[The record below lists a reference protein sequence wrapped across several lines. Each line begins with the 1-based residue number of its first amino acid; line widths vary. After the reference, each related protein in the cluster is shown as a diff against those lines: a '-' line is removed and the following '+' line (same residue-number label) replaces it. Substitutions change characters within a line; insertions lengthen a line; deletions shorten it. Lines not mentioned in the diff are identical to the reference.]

1 MEHSMKNR
9 RQLVIALAITLLAPL
24 PLLAQGGAQG
34 RGAMGGVMSARLLID
49 QGSVEYLVTR
59 AADLTLN
66 EDQRTQLEA
75 IAVKW
80 ADATRDSREQIK
92 GMLPQ
97 RGQAAGADREAMM
110 QRLEQ
115 ARPLAEK
122 LTEDDQ
128 KALDEALK
136 VLDDAQREKAKALL
150 DERRQNARPRRAGG
164 GA

>member
-9 RQLVIALAITLLAPL
+9 RQLVIALAVTLLAPL

-80 ADATRDSREQIK
+80 ADATRESREQIK

-97 RGQAAGADREAMM
+97 RGQAAGDREAMM

>member
-1 MEHSMKNR
+1 
-9 RQLVIALAITLLAPL
+9 
-24 PLLAQGGAQG
+24 
-34 RGAMGGVMSARLLID
+34 
-49 QGSVEYLVTR
+49 
-59 AADLTLN
+59 
-66 EDQRTQLEA
+66 
-75 IAVKW
+75 
-80 ADATRDSREQIK
+80 
-92 GMLPQ
+92 
-97 RGQAAGADREAMM
+97 MM

>member
-1 MEHSMKNR
+1 
-9 RQLVIALAITLLAPL
+9 VIALAVTLLAPL

-80 ADATRDSREQIK
+80 ADDTKESRERIK

-97 RGQAAGADREAMM
+97 RGQAAGGDREAMM

-115 ARPLAEK
+115 VSPLAEK

-128 KALDEALK
+128 KALDEAVK

>member
-1 MEHSMKNR
+1 MEHSMMNR
-9 RQLVIALAITLLAPL
+9 RQLVIALAVTMLAPL
-24 PLLAQGGAQG
+24 PLLAQGGTQG
-34 RGAMGGVMSARLLID
+34 RGGMGGVMSARLLVD

-59 AADLTLN
+59 AEDLTLN
-66 EDQRTQLEA
+66 ESQRTQLEA

-80 ADATRDSREQIK
+80 TAATRESREQIR

-97 RGQAAGADREAMM
+97 RGQAGGDREAMR

-115 ARPLAEK
+115 VRPLAEK

-128 KALDEALK
+128 KALDEAVKL
-136 VLDDAQREKAKALL
+136 LDDAQREKAKALL
-150 DERRQNARPRRAGG
+150 DERRQNARPRRGGG

>member
-1 MEHSMKNR
+1 MKNR
-9 RQLVIALAITLLAPL
+9 RQFVIALAMTLLAPL

-34 RGAMGGVMSARLLID
+34 REGMAGVMSARLLID

-59 AADLTLN
+59 SADLTLN

-80 ADATRDSREQIK
+80 ADATRESREQIK

-97 RGQAAGADREAMM
+97 RGQAGGDREAMR

-115 ARPLAEK
+115 VRPLADK

-128 KALDEALK
+128 KALDEAVK

-150 DERRQNARPRRAGG
+150 EERRQSARPRRGGG

>member
-1 MEHSMKNR
+1 MKNR
-9 RQLVIALAITLLAPL
+9 RQLVIALAVTLLAPL

-80 ADATRDSREQIK
+80 ADATRESREQIK

-97 RGQAAGADREAMM
+97 RGQAAGDREAMM